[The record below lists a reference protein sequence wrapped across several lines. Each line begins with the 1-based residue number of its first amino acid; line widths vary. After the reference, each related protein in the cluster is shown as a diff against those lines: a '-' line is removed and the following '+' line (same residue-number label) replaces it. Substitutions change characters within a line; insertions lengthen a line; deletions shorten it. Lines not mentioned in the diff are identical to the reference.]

1 MARNIVDEYGK
12 LDMVIANNVYAHI
25 PDIKGVTSAIK
36 NVLHEN
42 GTFIFEVHYL
52 GKIINEMQYDMIYH
66 EHLYY
71 YSLLSAMK
79 HFENYEMMIF
89 DIKPIPI
96 HAGSMRFYVCK
107 KGVSIVN
114 LYLHQLRIRS
124 QGT

>member
-1 MARNIVDEYGK
+1 M
-12 LDMVIANNVYAHI
+12 
-25 PDIKGVTSAIK
+25 
-36 NVLHEN
+36 LHEN

-107 KGVSIVN
+107 KGGKYSKSVSPSVKELEAQERKLGFDRYETFSHFSKSVESN
-114 LYLHQLRIRS
+114 D
-124 QGT
+124 TN